1 MGNNIQDIVSNIVKS
16 SQDDKKEKVDVIQ
29 LVVFSL
35 DNEEYAVPIS
45 DLLEIIK
52 IPEITHVP
60 NTPEFI
66 TGISNLRGKIVVV
79 LDLEK
84 RFELKHTSKK
94 KPQHLIIAEVN
105 QNTFGIAVDMV
116 TEVIQIPASLIQETP
131 NVISSKIHS
140 EYLKGVVVLSNK
152 NNEKED
158 AADVEKQEQSRL
170 LILLDLPKMLQEKEL
185 LAIGDEIENITDRA

>member
-1 MGNNIQDIVSNIVKS
+1 MENNIQNIVSNIVKS
-16 SQDDKKEKVDVIQ
+16 SQDDKKEVEDVVQ

-35 DNEEYAVPIS
+35 DDEEYAVPIS

-52 IPEITHVP
+52 IPEITQVP

-84 RFELKHTSKK
+84 RFNLKHTSNKT
-94 KPQHLIIAEVN
+94 PQHLIIAEVN

-116 TEVIQIPASLIQETP
+116 TEVIRVPVSLIQEAP
-131 NVISSKIHS
+131 NVVSNKIRS
-140 EYLKGVVVLSNK
+140 EYLKGVVVLSKTNK

-158 AADVEKQEQSRL
+158 TADVEKQEQSRL

-185 LAIGDEIENITDRA
+185 LAIGDEVKKSTE